1 MIFILFF
8 VLEEIGACFVK
19 NCETC
24 SIQNPKI
31 CINCDSGY
39 TRDRALGCI
48 QSQNTEIILSGK
60 LLIENCASYSNN
72 TSCEACFEGYSLINN
87 RCSPICKENCSCFE
101 PNECLSNNSLN
112 PTSCLNCAYCV
123 NTVCTQCYT
132 GYYLSG
138 GYCYS
143 CPSECTSCNGPYT
156 CTGCDTGYYLSGGY
170 CYSCSSECSSCT
182 SYSTCTGCDTG
193 YYLSGGYC
201 YSCSYHCNSCTSYST
216 CTQCNANYYLT
227 NNYCCDLQCS
237 YCSSDQC
244 YSCKAG
250 YYESGGYC
258 YSCFSNCNE
267 CDSNGDCYDCADGYS
282 NENGYCEKYSKNPIA
297 IIVSLLFVLIS

>member
-1 MIFILFF
+1 MLILFLVF
-8 VLEEIGACFVK
+8 EEISACFVK

-24 SIQNPKI
+24 SFQSPNI

-48 QSQNTEIILSGK
+48 QSQNNQIILSGIFF
-60 LLIENCASYSNN
+60 IENCASYSNN

-123 NTVCTQCYT
+123 NNVCTQCYT
-132 GYYLSG
+132 GNYLSG
-138 GYCYS
+138 GS
-143 CPSECTSCNGPYT
+143 
-156 CTGCDTGYYLSGGY
+156 
-170 CYSCSSECSSCT
+170 CYSCSSECSSCDGP
-182 SYSTCTGCDTG
+182 YTCTGCDTG

-237 YCSSDQC
+237 DCDYYQC

-282 NENGYCEKYSKNPIA
+282 NENGYCEKYSKNPTA